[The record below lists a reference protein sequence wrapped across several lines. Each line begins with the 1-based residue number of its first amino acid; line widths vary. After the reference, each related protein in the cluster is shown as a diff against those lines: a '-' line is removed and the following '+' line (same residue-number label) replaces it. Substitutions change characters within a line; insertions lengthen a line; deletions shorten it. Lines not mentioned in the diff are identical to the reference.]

1 MSKRNA
7 ANISTLEDSA
17 SLLNKEDKRERV
29 LKKSA
34 KIVFFTVLYAVL
46 IIFAVVEIFPFVWML
61 FTSFKSSKEIV
72 QTTGFYLFPKEF
84 TLQAYFGKTLYS
96 LFDLVPFWNGLLNT
110 LITESAFFFV
120 GIFSDIFA
128 AYGFAQVRFRFRNGF
143 LLLILCATMIP
154 FVVTLMPQYA
164 MFSLLGLTGSLWPLI
179 IPHFFGTVGVVFY
192 LERYMHSLPRDIF
205 EAGAIDG
212 LSHIGRVFFLG
223 IPMAVPAIVV
233 QCVFT
238 FLGIWND
245 VLGPDIY
252 LTQLQDKTLQV
263 MMQYLSVSA
272 GSTKI
277 SLLPV
282 LMAGATLSSL
292 PILILYL
299 SSQKLFVNSMAMAGI
314 KG

>member
-1 MSKRNA
+1 MA
-7 ANISTLEDSA
+7 EP
-17 SLLNKEDKRERV
+17 NKESI
-29 LKKSA
+29 LTNNSSSA
-34 KIVFFTVLYAVL
+34 GKARQKNLTAQKIVFYVTLYAVL
-46 IIFAVVEIFPFVWML
+46 VLFAVVEIFPFVWMI
-61 FTSFKSSKEIV
+61 FTSFKSAREVV
-72 QTTGFYLFPKEF
+72 QNTGFYLFPKDFSVE
-84 TLQAYFGKTLYS
+84 AYYGKTLYS
-96 LFDLVPFWNGLLNT
+96 LFDLVPFWRGLLNT
-110 LITESAFFFV
+110 LITESSFFFV
-120 GIFSDIFA
+120 GIFADILA

-143 LLLILCATMIP
+143 LLFILCATMIP

-164 MFSLLGLTGSLWPLI
+164 MFSFLGLTGTMWPLL
-179 IPHFFGTVGVVFY
+179 IPHFFGTVGVIFY

-212 LSHIGRVFFLG
+212 LSHIGRVFFLA
-223 IPMAVPAIVV
+223 IPMAVPALVV

-245 VLGPDIY
+245 VLAPDIY
-252 LTQLQDKTLQV
+252 LTRLEDKTLQV

-272 GSTKI
+272 GSTRI

-299 SSQKLFVNSMAMAGI
+299 SCQNLFVNSMATAGI

>member
-1 MSKRNA
+1 MPELNNGTDTSYNGRISPSIDAVKRHN
-7 ANISTLEDSA
+7 
-17 SLLNKEDKRERV
+17 RW
-29 LKKSA
+29 LKVQ
-34 KIVFFTVLYAVL
+34 KIIFFITLYAVL
-46 IIFAVVEIFPFVWML
+46 IVFAVVEVFPFIWMI
-61 FTSFKSSKEIV
+61 FTSFKSSREVV
-72 QTTGFYLFPKEF
+72 QTTGFYLFPTDF
-84 TLQAYFGKTLYS
+84 TFEAYYGKTLYS
-96 LFDLVPFWNGLLNT
+96 LFDLVPFWQGFLNT
-110 LITESAFFFV
+110 LINESAFFFV
-120 GIFSDIFA
+120 GIFFDILA

-164 MFSLLGLTGSLWPLI
+164 MFSFLGLTGTMWPLV

-212 LSHIGRVFFLG
+212 LSHLGRVFFLG

-252 LTQLQDKTLQV
+252 LTQLEDKTLQV
-263 MMQYLSVSA
+263 MMQYLSVAA
-272 GSTKI
+272 GSTRI

-299 SSQKLFVNSMAMAGI
+299 SCQKLFVNSMATAGI